1 MTKIIPVALILIG
14 ILMWRY
20 PARAS
25 FNRRNQYGVEIIKSY
40 GNMRTRRLFEG
51 LIRFAGALLLLA
63 GVGQFIV
70 PKQYSLSNLPRPGN
84 PSPGAAEPTQHHRH

>member
-25 FNRRNQYGVEIIKSY
+25 FNRRNQYGVEIFKSY

-51 LIRFAGALLLLA
+51 LIRFAGAILLLV
-63 GVGQFIV
+63 GVGQFFV

-84 PSPGAAEPTQHHRH
+84 PSPKAAEPTQHHRH